1 MAEDLTPISVGF
13 GTYFGLIF
21 VFLKS
26 SPTIEVPLGTI
37 TPPSVLLNL
46 YKSLSS
52 WVKSKLVLT
61 SKLKSA
67 SENVVSSGFSTTAT
81 PPLFLILKP
90 GLLSISCSP
99 GMRRMVVFSVASLS
113 LPLI

>member
-1 MAEDLTPISVGF
+1 MAEDFTPISVGF

-52 WVKSKLVLT
+52 
-61 SKLKSA
+61 
-67 SENVVSSGFSTTAT
+67 
-81 PPLFLILKP
+81 
-90 GLLSISCSP
+90 
-99 GMRRMVVFSVASLS
+99 
-113 LPLI
+113 